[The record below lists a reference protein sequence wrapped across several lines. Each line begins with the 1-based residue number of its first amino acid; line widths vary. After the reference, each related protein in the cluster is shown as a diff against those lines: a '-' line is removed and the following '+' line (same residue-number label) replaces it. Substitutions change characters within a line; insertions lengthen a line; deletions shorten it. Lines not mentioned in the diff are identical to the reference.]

1 MSAAIVLADH
11 RIAAGQ
17 PTDAQDGP
25 EKVWQED
32 ILPPEIAE
40 EAARAGGELAAHCQ
54 ALALTLFK
62 QVIDPVRSQHKAN
75 LEKLE
80 TERAALSEQV
90 VRADAAAHVAKVAL
104 NDALADLERTR
115 EVLATARSSIALSEE
130 RARAAEEQRELSAR
144 ESGKQIAALRAQV
157 ETLGGTMQQAQRNA
171 AFAAIEVRRLEEQV
185 AALTASA
192 EAAQREAALA
202 VAEKRTAQSRADKAE
217 WDRAAMDGELTRLR
231 DKVAQLT
238 SALRVSHDL
247 VAATRTEIAAT
258 RSESAA
264 SQQRADRAEH
274 ALVQA
279 HEEQRDGIK
288 TVTADIIYLT

>member
-1 MSAAIVLADH
+1 MVLVD
-11 RIAAGQ
+11 RRVAAGQ
-17 PTDAQDGP
+17 LIDAQDEP
-25 EKVWQED
+25 EMVWQED
-32 ILPPEIAE
+32 ALPPEIAE
-40 EAARAGGELAAHCQ
+40 EAARAGGELTAHCQ
-54 ALALTLFK
+54 ALALTLFR
-62 QVIDPVRSQHKAN
+62 QVIGPVRSQHRAN

-80 TERAALSEQV
+80 AERVALLEQV
-90 VRADAAAHVAKVAL
+90 AKADASTHAAKVAL
-104 NDALADLERTR
+104 SDTLADLERTR
-115 EVLATARSSIALSEE
+115 EVLTAAHSSIALSEE
-130 RARAAEEQRELSAR
+130 RARAAEEQRELDTR
-144 ESGKQIAALRAQV
+144 ESGKQIAALWVQI

-171 AFAAIEVRRLEEQV
+171 AFATIEVRRLEEQV

-192 EAAQREAALA
+192 EAAQREAASA

-247 VAATRTEIAAT
+247 VTATRAEIAAT
-258 RSESAA
+258 RSENAA
-264 SQQRADRAEH
+264 SQQRADKAEH

-279 HEEQRDGIK
+279 HEEQEDGVR